1 MKRQELLVGGAFETE
16 TARLRD
22 LAPRIE
28 RTGEGV
34 DPWVV
39 EHGRYLAPVDYCTRL
54 RGLDLRISSAKVMVS
69 SLR

>member
-1 MKRQELLVGGAFETE
+1 MVRGMKRQELLVGGAFETE

-34 DPWVV
+34 V
-39 EHGRYLAPVDYCTRL
+39 CTQY
-54 RGLDLRISSAKVMVS
+54 SSARS
-69 SLR
+69 FGANGYEDHGLSAASAHAYRW